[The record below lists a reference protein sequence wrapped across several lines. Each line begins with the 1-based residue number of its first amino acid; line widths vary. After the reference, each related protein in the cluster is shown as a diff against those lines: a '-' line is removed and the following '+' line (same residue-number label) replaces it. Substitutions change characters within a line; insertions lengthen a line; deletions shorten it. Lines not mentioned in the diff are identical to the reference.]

1 VIARFQEGK
10 WEGIEVQ
17 PYKDNPGGWMS
28 ITKQVLSPEMEAAFQ
43 VRYYE
48 MAPGG
53 YSSFERHEHEHC
65 VVVLRGIGKVRLD
78 DGWHDLEPNDVVRVK
93 GHQPHQFANRGPEP
107 FGILCVVDKERDRPV
122 HLQSDGTPATS

>member
-1 VIARFQEGK
+1 MISRYRQGEWDGV
-10 WEGIEVQ
+10 EVQ

-28 ITKQVLSPEMEAAFQ
+28 ITKQVLSSDMLAAFQ
-43 VRYYE
+43 LRYYE

-65 VVVLRGIGKVRLD
+65 VVVLKGKGRVRLD
-78 DGWHDLEPNDVVRVK
+78 GEWHEIGEHDVVRVAPQ
-93 GHQPHQFANRGPEP
+93 QPHQFANDGEEP

-122 HLQSDGTPATS
+122 HLRSDGTPVTS

>member
-1 VIARFQEGK
+1 MVSRYRGGE
-10 WEGIEVQ
+10 WDGIQIQ

-28 ITKQVLSPEMEAAFQ
+28 ITKQVLSDDMQAAFQ

-53 YSSFERHEHEHC
+53 YSSFERHQHEHC
-65 VVVLRGIGKVRLD
+65 VVVLRGQGRVRLGD
-78 DGWHDLEPNDVVRVK
+78 ETIDLMPNDLVRIS
-93 GHQPHQFANRGPEP
+93 GHQPHQFQNTGEEP

-122 HLQSDGTPATS
+122 HLQSDGTPVTS